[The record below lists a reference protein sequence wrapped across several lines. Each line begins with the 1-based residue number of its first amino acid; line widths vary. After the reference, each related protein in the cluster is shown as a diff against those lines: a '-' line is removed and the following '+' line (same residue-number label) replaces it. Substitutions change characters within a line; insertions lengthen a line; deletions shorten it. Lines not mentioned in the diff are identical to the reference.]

1 MNTLCVKSVISRRHI
16 VKSTKMIIVNAR
28 FLTQNITGVQRFAI
42 EISKQLKQLYGENIQ
57 FVCPRNIIHN
67 DLANE
72 LGAKVLGH
80 QKGHLWEQVELL
92 LYLQENGRP
101 LLLNLGNTAPL
112 LYFNKIIVLHSL
124 SFLYKKW
131 NSLAFHFLYKITVPL
146 NLISSKFIFTV
157 SQYTKKEITKHYSY
171 IKLID
176 KIDVIYNGSFGSKKL
191 NIQSTKNKQDYLLYV
206 GSISSSKNVNGL
218 VDAMNLV
225 QIQHRDIGLKIVG
238 SLNNKVFKDEKM
250 TADQSIEFCGHINNP
265 DELKELYLNAKAFI
279 FPSLYESFGIPP
291 LEAQECGCPI
301 VISNTT
307 ALPEIYKDSALYFNP
322 YDTDDIANKIITLLD
337 NENLQKK
344 LIDKGFE
351 NIKRFSWEKSAKKI
365 LEVTERL
372 K

>member
-1 MNTLCVKSVISRRHI
+1 
-16 VKSTKMIIVNAR
+16 MIIVNAR

-42 EISKQLKQLYGENIQ
+42 EISKQLRQLYGENIQ
-57 FVCPRNIIHN
+57 FVSPKNIIHT

-72 LGAKVLGH
+72 LGAKIVGH
-80 QKGHLWEQVELL
+80 QKGHLWEQVDLPM
-92 LYLQENGRP
+92 YLKRTGNP

-124 SFLYKKW
+124 SFLNKKW
-131 NSLAFHFLYKITVPL
+131 NSLLFHFLYKITVPL
-146 NLISSKFIFTV
+146 NLMSSKFIFTV

-171 IKLID
+171 INLID

-191 NIQSTKNKQDYLLYV
+191 NIRFMENKQNYLLYV
-206 GSISSSKNVNGL
+206 GSISSSKNVNSL
-218 VDAMNLV
+218 IDAMSLV
-225 QIQHRDIGLKIVG
+225 QMEHKDITLKIVG
-238 SLNNKVFKDEKM
+238 SFNNQVFRNENID
-250 TADQSIEFCGHINNP
+250 ADQSIEFCGHINNP
-265 DELKELYLNAKAFI
+265 DKLQELYLNAKAFV

-307 ALPEIYKDSALYFNP
+307 ALLEIYKDSALYFNP
-322 YDTDDIANKIITLLD
+322 YDVNDIANKIITLLANTD
-337 NENLQKK
+337 LQKE

-351 NIKRFSWEKSAKKI
+351 NIKRFSWEESAKKI
-365 LEVTERL
+365 IKIIEDL